1 MENYTTYCWW
11 TGDNEL
17 SENRKKS
24 LETMKIAPGGNIVF
38 IDKNNLKDYI
48 LTEHPLHEGYQ
59 YLSPIQKG
67 DYLKC
72 YFMHHYG
79 GGYSDI
85 KQTSKPWTEYFDR
98 LGKDKNLYAIGYS
111 ERAPNHVAY
120 LEDCR
125 LDPQESIKCRTN
137 TLSEDGKSWTSQ
149 HLTNNWTKLIGCGL
163 MICRKNTPFTRDWW
177 EALNEKMDGYLE
189 ELKKYPAQW
198 PRDSHNHVNP
208 NTGEKSKY
216 PIAWAVL
223 HGHVYHPLTL
233 KYHKNIDQDLTYPVM
248 SNYQ

>member
-1 MENYTTYCWW
+1 MKNYTTYCWW

-17 SENRKKS
+17 SENRKRS

-38 IDKNNLKDYI
+38 IDKDNLKDYI
-48 LTEHPLHEGYQ
+48 LPESPLHEGYQ

-67 DYLKC
+67 D
-72 YFMHHYG
+72 YG

-98 LGKDKNLYAIGYS
+98 LNENKDLYAIGYG
-111 ERAPNHVAY
+111 EREPNHVAC

-149 HLTNNWTKLIGCGL
+149 HLRNNWTKLIGCGL

-189 ELKKYPAQW
+189 ELKKYPSQW

-233 KYHKNIDQDLTYPVM
+233 KHHKNIDQDLTYPVM

>member
-17 SENRKKS
+17 SENRKRS
-24 LETMKIAPGGNIVF
+24 LEAMKVAPGGNIVF
-38 IDKNNLKDYI
+38 IDKQSLNDYI
-48 LTEHPLHEGYQ
+48 LPEYPLHEGYQ

-98 LGKDKNLYAIGYS
+98 MNTNKELYAIGYQEMES
-111 ERAPNHVAY
+111 NHVAR
-120 LEDCR
+120 LENCR
-125 LDPQESIKCRTN
+125 LDPTKSKYCRDYTMDGDSWSSKHLKQEWN
-137 TLSEDGKSWTSQ
+137 
-149 HLTNNWTKLIGCGL
+149 KLIGCGL
-163 MICRKNTPFTRDWW
+163 MICRKNTPFTLDWW
-177 EALNEKMDGYLE
+177 NALNEKMDGYLE
-189 ELKKYPAQW
+189 ELKKCPGQW
-198 PRDSHNHVNP
+198 PRDSHNHINP

-216 PIAWAVL
+216 PIAWAVI
-223 HGHVYHPLTL
+223 HGNVYHPLTL
-233 KYHKNIDQDLTYPVM
+233 KYHNHIDQDLPRPDM
-248 SNYQ
+248 RNYQ

>member
-85 KQTSKPWTEYFDR
+85 KQTSKPW
-98 LGKDKNLYAIGYS
+98 
-111 ERAPNHVAY
+111 
-120 LEDCR
+120 
-125 LDPQESIKCRTN
+125 
-137 TLSEDGKSWTSQ
+137 
-149 HLTNNWTKLIGCGL
+149 
-163 MICRKNTPFTRDWW
+163 M
-177 EALNEKMDGYLE
+177 
-189 ELKKYPAQW
+189 
-198 PRDSHNHVNP
+198 
-208 NTGEKSKY
+208 
-216 PIAWAVL
+216 
-223 HGHVYHPLTL
+223 
-233 KYHKNIDQDLTYPVM
+233 
-248 SNYQ
+248 